1 MNRIIILYSKYS
13 NNCKKLMDIVRN
25 TIINFENTELSN
37 ICIDNKDIR
46 KKILKSKTLLVKA
59 VPCILILY
67 PDGGVEKYEG
77 GTAFRWVEEIINK
90 KKQQEKT
97 ESATIISNLPGDKKP
112 VKNNDDVKI
121 QINEKKKSNKKVTM
135 IDELPSE
142 DEDIEENIF
151 ENHENPVEDDDEQ
164 FSQLKPPPSGIRSGV
179 GNYEINE
186 FGEFEEQSREVKRGI
201 KTESGSST
209 GVKNSSLL
217 ATAMAMQKNREK
229 EDSSKIPPHLR
240 HGN

>member
-1 MNRIIILYSKYS
+1 MNRIVILYSKYS
-13 NNCKKLMDIVRN
+13 HNCKKLMDMVRN
-25 TIINFENTELSN
+25 TITNFENTELSN

-77 GTAFRWVEEIINK
+77 GTAFRWVEEIIKN

-97 ESATIISNLPGDKKP
+97 EPVIISNLPDDKKL

-121 QINEKKKSNKKVTM
+121 KINEKKKSNKKVTM

-142 DEDIEENIF
+142 DEDGEENIF
-151 ENHENPVEDDDEQ
+151 ENHENPVEDDEQ

>member
-1 MNRIIILYSKYS
+1 MNRIVILYSKYS
-13 NNCKKLMDIVRN
+13 HTCKKLMDMVRN
-25 TIINFENTELSN
+25 TITNFENTEISN

-77 GTAFRWVEEIINK
+77 GTAFRWIEEIINN

-97 ESATIISNLPGDKKP
+97 EPIIILNP
-112 VKNNDDVKI
+112 VDDNKQNNTCDDVKI
-121 QINEKKKSNKKVTM
+121 KINEKKKSTKKVTM

-142 DEDIEENIF
+142 DENGEENIF
-151 ENHENPVEDDDEQ
+151 ENQEPAVENDEDR
-164 FSQLKPPPSGIRSGV
+164 FSQLKPPPTGIRSGV
-179 GNYEINE
+179 GNYELNE

-201 KTESGSST
+201 KTESGSNT

-217 ATAMAMQKNREK
+217 ATAMAMQKNREQ
-229 EDSSKIPPHLR
+229 EDASKIPPHLR
-240 HGN
+240 PGS